1 MLRGITIAGR
11 GVSSTPPPPY
21 FNSAHG
27 YFSFDFLRD
36 NIFIELA
43 LFIIRIV
50 AVRREDM
57 IEGLPSI
64 LALKGSYEAVY

>member
-1 MLRGITIAGR
+1 MLTGITIAGR
-11 GVSSTPPPPY
+11 GGIFHSPPY

-27 YFSFDFLRD
+27 YFSFDFSRD
-36 NIFIELA
+36 NIFMELA
-43 LFIIRIV
+43 FFIIRIV
-50 AVRREDM
+50 TVRREDM

>member
-1 MLRGITIAGR
+1 M
-11 GVSSTPPPPY
+11 
-21 FNSAHG
+21 
-27 YFSFDFLRD
+27 
-36 NIFIELA
+36 ELA
-43 LFIIRIV
+43 FFIIRIV